1 LFTLKLLFVT
11 NGLHQKTGTYTVLK
25 NICPKLLQNHEVTIL
40 TNKGNIDV
48 ECTKLIQLNTSFLP
62 FPQYFFESKL
72 KNLVKSGFM
81 DNYDIIHAFEYP
93 LFATDYL
100 TIKKKSFSP
109 PLIISP
115 HGSIHQFG
123 SFPLNVMK
131 KLHNKIMFHFFNN
144 VSMLL
149 AATNAEKLHLIKCG
163 FAEEKIKVLSL
174 GFGLPKITRIPSK
187 HNKILFLGRLTITK
201 NIDLLVK
208 AVAICKRKDF
218 ELIIAGPDF
227 GMLETLKKLVVE
239 LGLENRII
247 FKGRVSES
255 EKLQLLSEATLF
267 VHPSLEDIFSLS
279 LLEAVGVGIPSIA
292 FGIEANPE
300 IFENNCGFIVN
311 KHNFES
317 LANSIDYLLNNED
330 ERNQISH
337 NAIISIP
344 EKYNWDNTVTILEK
358 YYLKVKKTSKL

>member
-1 LFTLKLLFVT
+1 LKLLFVT

-40 TNKGNIDV
+40 TNKGDIDV

-81 DNYDIIHAFEYP
+81 NKYDIIHAFEYP

-100 TIKKKSFSP
+100 TIKKKMFTP

-115 HGSIHQFG
+115 HGSIHQFS
-123 SFPLNVMK
+123 SFPLNIMK
-131 KLHNKIMFHFFNN
+131 KLHNKIMFNFFNN
-144 VSMLL
+144 VSLLL

-163 FAEEKIKVLSL
+163 FDEEKIKVLSL
-174 GFGLPKITRIPSK
+174 GFALPNITRTPSK
-187 HNKILFLGRLTITK
+187 HNRILFLGRLTITK

-227 GMLETLKKLVVE
+227 GMLETLKKLVVK
-239 LGLENRII
+239 LGLENRVI

-292 FGIEANPE
+292 FDIEANPE

-311 KHNFES
+311 KQNFES

-330 ERNQISH
+330 ERNQISQ

-344 EKYNWDNTVTILEK
+344 EKYNWDNTVTTLEK

>member
-1 LFTLKLLFVT
+1 LKLLFVT

-25 NICPKLLQNHEVTIL
+25 NICPKLLENHEVTIL
-40 TNKGNIDV
+40 TNQGDIDV
-48 ECTKLIQLNTSFLP
+48 KCTKLIQLNTNFLP
-62 FPQYFFESKL
+62 FPQYFYESKL

-81 DNYDIIHAFEYP
+81 NNYDIIHAFEYP

-100 TIKKKSFSP
+100 TIKKKLFSP

-131 KLHNKIMFHFFNN
+131 KIHNKIMFNFFDN

-149 AATNAEKLHLIKCG
+149 AATNAEKTHLIRCG
-163 FAEEKIKVLSL
+163 FSEEKIQVLSL
-174 GFGLPKITRIPSK
+174 GFGLPKVTRSSSK

-201 NIDLLVK
+201 NIDLLIK

-227 GMLETLKKLVVE
+227 GMLETLKKLAVK
-239 LGLENRII
+239 LGLKNRVI

-292 FGIEANPE
+292 FDIEANPE
-300 IFENNCGFIVN
+300 IFENNCGLIVN
-311 KHNFES
+311 KQNFES

-330 ERNQISH
+330 ERNKISQ

-344 EKYNWDNTVTILEK
+344 EKYNWDNTVTTLEK

>member
-1 LFTLKLLFVT
+1 MKLLFVT

-40 TNKGNIDV
+40 TNQGDIDV
-48 ECTKLIQLNTSFLP
+48 ECTKLIQLKTNFLP
-62 FPQYFFESKL
+62 FPQYFYESKL

-81 DNYDIIHAFEYP
+81 DNFDIVHAFEYP

-100 TIKKKSFSP
+100 TIKKKSFSA

-115 HGSIHQFG
+115 HGSIHQFS
-123 SFPLNVMK
+123 SFPLNIMK
-131 KLHNKIMFHFFNN
+131 KIHNKTMFNFFDN

-149 AATNAEKLHLIKCG
+149 AATSAEKVHLIKCG
-163 FAEEKIKVLSL
+163 FSEEKIKVLSL
-174 GFGLPKITRIPSK
+174 GFGLPKITRTPSK
-187 HNKILFLGRLTITK
+187 SLQILFLGRLTITK

-208 AVAICKRKDF
+208 AVSICKRKDF

-227 GMLETLKKLVVE
+227 GMLEILKKLVIE
-239 LGLENRII
+239 LGLENRVV

-255 EKLQLLSEATLF
+255 EKLQLLSEVTLF

-292 FGIEANPE
+292 FDIEANPE
-300 IFENNCGFIVN
+300 IFENNCGLTVN

-330 ERNQISH
+330 ERNQISQ

-344 EKYNWDNTVTILEK
+344 EKYNWDNTVTTLEK
-358 YYLKVKKTSKL
+358 YYLEVKKTSKL

>member
-1 LFTLKLLFVT
+1 LKLLFVT

-25 NICPKLLQNHEVTIL
+25 NICPKLLENHEVTIL
-40 TNKGNIDV
+40 TNQGDIDV
-48 ECTKLIQLNTSFLP
+48 KCTKLIQLNTNFLP
-62 FPQYFFESKL
+62 FPQYFYESKL

-81 DNYDIIHAFEYP
+81 NNYDIIHAFEYP

-100 TIKKKSFSP
+100 TIKKKLFSP

-131 KLHNKIMFHFFNN
+131 KIHNKIMFNFFDN

-149 AATNAEKLHLIKCG
+149 AATNAEKTHLIRCG
-163 FAEEKIKVLSL
+163 FSEEKIQVLSL
-174 GFGLPKITRIPSK
+174 GFGLPKVTRSSSK

-201 NIDLLVK
+201 NIDLLIK

-227 GMLETLKKLVVE
+227 GMLETLKKLVVK
-239 LGLENRII
+239 LGLKNRVI

-292 FGIEANPE
+292 FDIEANPE
-300 IFENNCGFIVN
+300 IFENNCGLIVN
-311 KHNFES
+311 KQNFES

-330 ERNQISH
+330 ERNKISQ

-344 EKYNWDNTVTILEK
+344 EKYNWDNTVTTLEK

>member
-1 LFTLKLLFVT
+1 MSILKLLFVT

-25 NICPKLLQNHEVTIL
+25 NICPKLLENHEVTIL
-40 TNKGNIDV
+40 TNQGDIDV
-48 ECTKLIQLNTSFLP
+48 KCTKLIQLNTNFLP
-62 FPQYFFESKL
+62 FPQYFYESKL

-81 DNYDIIHAFEYP
+81 NNYDIIHAFEYP

-100 TIKKKSFSP
+100 TIKKKLFSP

-131 KLHNKIMFHFFNN
+131 KIHNKIMFNFFDN

-149 AATNAEKLHLIKCG
+149 AATNAEKTHLIRCG
-163 FAEEKIKVLSL
+163 FSEEKIQVLSL
-174 GFGLPKITRIPSK
+174 GFGLPKVTRSSSK

-201 NIDLLVK
+201 NIDLLIK

-227 GMLETLKKLVVE
+227 GMLETLKKLVVK
-239 LGLENRII
+239 LGLKNRVI

-292 FGIEANPE
+292 FDIEANPE
-300 IFENNCGFIVN
+300 IFENNCGLIVN
-311 KHNFES
+311 KQNFES

-330 ERNQISH
+330 ERNKISQ

-344 EKYNWDNTVTILEK
+344 EKYNWDNTVTTLEK

>member
-1 LFTLKLLFVT
+1 LKLLFVT

-25 NICPKLLQNHEVTIL
+25 NICPKLLENHEVTIL
-40 TNKGNIDV
+40 TNQGDIDV
-48 ECTKLIQLNTSFLP
+48 KCTKLIQLNTNFLP
-62 FPQYFFESKL
+62 FPQYFYESKL

-81 DNYDIIHAFEYP
+81 NNYDIIHAFEYP

-100 TIKKKSFSP
+100 TIKKKLFSP

-131 KLHNKIMFHFFNN
+131 KIHNKIMFNFFDN

-149 AATNAEKLHLIKCG
+149 AATNAEKTHLIRCG
-163 FAEEKIKVLSL
+163 FSEEKIQVLSL
-174 GFGLPKITRIPSK
+174 GFGLPKVTRSSSK

-201 NIDLLVK
+201 NIDLLIK

-227 GMLETLKKLVVE
+227 GMLETLKKLVVK
-239 LGLENRII
+239 LGLKNRVI

-292 FGIEANPE
+292 FDIEANPE
-300 IFENNCGFIVN
+300 IFENNCGLIVN
-311 KHNFES
+311 KQNFES

-330 ERNQISH
+330 ERNKISQ

-344 EKYNWDNTVTILEK
+344 EKYNWDKTVTTLEK

>member
-1 LFTLKLLFVT
+1 MKLLFVT

-25 NICPKLLQNHEVTIL
+25 NICPKLLENHEVTIL
-40 TNKGNIDV
+40 TNQGDIDV
-48 ECTKLIQLNTSFLP
+48 KCTKLIQLNTNFLP
-62 FPQYFFESKL
+62 FPQYFYESKL

-81 DNYDIIHAFEYP
+81 NNYDIIHAFEYP

-100 TIKKKSFSP
+100 TIKKKLFSP

-131 KLHNKIMFHFFNN
+131 KIHNKIMFNFFDN

-149 AATNAEKLHLIKCG
+149 AATNAEKTHLIRCG
-163 FAEEKIKVLSL
+163 FSEEKIQVLSL
-174 GFGLPKITRIPSK
+174 GFGLPKVTRSSSK

-201 NIDLLVK
+201 NIDLLIK

-227 GMLETLKKLVVE
+227 GMLETLKKLAVK
-239 LGLENRII
+239 LGLKNRVI

-292 FGIEANPE
+292 FDIEANPE
-300 IFENNCGFIVN
+300 IFENNCGLIVN
-311 KHNFES
+311 KQNFES

-330 ERNQISH
+330 ERNKISQ

-344 EKYNWDNTVTILEK
+344 EKYNWDNTVTTLEK

>member
-1 LFTLKLLFVT
+1 LKLLFVT

-40 TNKGNIDV
+40 TNKGDIDV

-81 DNYDIIHAFEYP
+81 NKYDIIHAFEYP

-100 TIKKKSFSP
+100 TIKKKMFTP

-115 HGSIHQFG
+115 HGSIHQFS
-123 SFPLNVMK
+123 SFPLNIMK
-131 KLHNKIMFHFFNN
+131 KLHNKIMFNFFNN
-144 VSMLL
+144 VSLLL

-163 FAEEKIKVLSL
+163 FDEEKIKVLSL
-174 GFGLPKITRIPSK
+174 GFALPNITRTPSK
-187 HNKILFLGRLTITK
+187 HNRILFLGRLTITK

-227 GMLETLKKLVVE
+227 GMLETLKKLVVK
-239 LGLENRII
+239 LGLENRVI

-292 FGIEANPE
+292 FDIEANPE
-300 IFENNCGFIVN
+300 IFENNCGLIVN
-311 KHNFES
+311 KQNFES

-330 ERNQISH
+330 ERNQISQ

-344 EKYNWDNTVTILEK
+344 EKYNWDNTVTTLEK